1 MSDPFV
7 GEIRLVGF
15 NFAPTNWALCN
26 GQLLPI
32 SQNAAL
38 FSLLGTM
45 YGGNGTTTFGLPDL
59 RGRAA
64 LHNGQ
69 GPGLSNYYQGQVS
82 GTEATT
88 LITSNLPPHTHPGMF
103 ASTTETTDRPSAG
116 MAPALAVPTDRQTPE
131 WRWPQPSKPGA
142 GNQSAFF
149 SQPWRSTTSFRC
161 SGSTHRGT
169 RRSGHLGGKSAS
181 IPNP

>member
-116 MAPALAVPTDRQTPE
+116 MAPAPGGSYGPPDSGVALASTQQAGGGQPISILQPTLALNYIISLFGIY
-131 WRWPQPSKPGA
+131 PSR
-142 GNQSAFF
+142 N
-149 SQPWRSTTSFRC
+149 
-161 SGSTHRGT
+161 
-169 RRSGHLGGKSAS
+169 
-181 IPNP
+181 